1 MAALTRSSSFG
12 GGALIGSSDMRLE
25 VRKVYRQ
32 YCLGKIERRAPIAT
46 DALGNVGSGQAV
58 VR

>member
-1 MAALTRSSSFG
+1 MAETNTR
-12 GGALIGSSDMRLE
+12 A
-25 VRKVYRQ
+25 V
-32 YCLGKIERRAPIAT
+32 IAT